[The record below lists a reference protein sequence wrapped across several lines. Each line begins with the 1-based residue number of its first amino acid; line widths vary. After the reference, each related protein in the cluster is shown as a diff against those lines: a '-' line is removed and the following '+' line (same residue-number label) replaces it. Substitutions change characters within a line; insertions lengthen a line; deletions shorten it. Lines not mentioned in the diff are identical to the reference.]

1 MDTREI
7 VEQLLHGGLR
17 HTGEWTKGCGSC
29 RRFMHRLKRRPGF
42 SVGWDDIPQ
51 ELLERFSSRLH
62 RQLFW
67 Y

>member
-1 MDTREI
+1 MDMREV
-7 VEQLLHGGLR
+7 VERLLHTDARCISELTR
-17 HTGEWTKGCGSC
+17 GCGSC
-29 RRFMHRLKRRPGF
+29 RRFVHQLRRKPRLAI
-42 SVGWDDIPQ
+42 GWDEVPQ

>member
-1 MDTREI
+1 MDAREV
-7 VEQLLHGGLR
+7 VEQLLHTDAR
-17 HTGEWTKGCGSC
+17 HMRELTGGCGPC
-29 RRFMHRLKRRPGF
+29 RKFVHRLRKKPRP
-42 SVGWDDIPQ
+42 VMGWDDVPR